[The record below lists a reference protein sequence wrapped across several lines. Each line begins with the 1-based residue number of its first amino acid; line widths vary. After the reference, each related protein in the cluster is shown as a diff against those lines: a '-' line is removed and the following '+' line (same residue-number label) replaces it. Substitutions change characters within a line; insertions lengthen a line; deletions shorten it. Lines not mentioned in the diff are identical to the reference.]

1 MNNIHRIVMRH
12 TVKHVIR
19 MDTGGN
25 QVTIR
30 QLSRPRIHVVS
41 VGVQGPV
48 GTVAESVLTMAQE
61 VQAAAQKATNTATQA
76 MTDQSDMVT
85 GMTLTLDHYIGAIE
99 AQE

>member
-1 MNNIHRIVMRH
+1 MNNLHRIVMRH

-19 MDTGGN
+19 MDTGAN

-30 QLSRPRIHVVS
+30 QLSRPRINVVS

-61 VQAAAQKATNTATQA
+61 AKETANQASQKADEASQ
-76 MTDQSDMVT
+76 DQQSMVS